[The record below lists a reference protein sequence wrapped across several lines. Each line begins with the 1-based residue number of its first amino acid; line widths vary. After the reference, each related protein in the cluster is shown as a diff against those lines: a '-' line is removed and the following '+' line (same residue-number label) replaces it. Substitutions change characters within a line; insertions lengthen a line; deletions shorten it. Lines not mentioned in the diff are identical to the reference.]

1 MVFPFNVRCIDN
13 TLSMSYLKFCYY
25 VVHIYSVEL
34 EINDTTD
41 TARYVSYMDNE
52 DLLRT
57 KGWFIFPNCELVALQ
72 QHLYVGYIS
81 LSEIEFDIY
90 RRGILGP

>member
-57 KGWFIFPNCELVALQ
+57 KG
-72 QHLYVGYIS
+72 
-81 LSEIEFDIY
+81 
-90 RRGILGP
+90 

>member
-1 MVFPFNVRCIDN
+1 MVFPFNVRCIDD
-13 TLSMSYLKFCYY
+13 TLSMSYLKFGYY

-41 TARYVSYMDNE
+41 TVRSVSYIDNE

-57 KGWFIFPNCELVALQ
+57 KG
-72 QHLYVGYIS
+72 
-81 LSEIEFDIY
+81 
-90 RRGILGP
+90 